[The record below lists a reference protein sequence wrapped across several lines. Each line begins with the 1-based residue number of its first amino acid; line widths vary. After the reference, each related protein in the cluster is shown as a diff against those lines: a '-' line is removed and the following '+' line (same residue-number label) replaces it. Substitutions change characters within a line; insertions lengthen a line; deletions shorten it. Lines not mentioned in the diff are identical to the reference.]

1 MEVRGEDRREDPVE
15 ARLAALEAR
24 VQDLEDEAEIQRLV
38 ASYGPAVDA
47 GIAEEVARL
56 WTEDGVYDVDG
67 MRMDNRAEIDA
78 MVRSVAHQDLIGR
91 GATHFLGPAR
101 VTITGDDAV
110 AVCHSVLVVFDKERY
125 IVARSGANRWQ
136 LRRTPAGWQAVHR
149 TTRTL
154 DGSDEARALL
164 RPG

>member
-1 MEVRGEDRREDPVE
+1 MEDRVENRSGDPIE
-15 ARLAALEAR
+15 ARLAALETR
-24 VQDLEDEAEIQRLV
+24 LQHLEDEVEIQRLV

-47 GIAEEVARL
+47 GIAEEVAGL
-56 WTEDGVYDVDG
+56 WTEEGGYDVDG

-78 MVRSVAHQDLIGR
+78 MVRSVAHQGLIGR

-110 AVCHSVLVVFDKERY
+110 AVCHSILVVFHKERY
-125 IVARSGANRWQ
+125 VVARSGANRWQ
-136 LRRTPAGWQAVHR
+136 LRRTPTGWRTVHR

-164 RPG
+164 RPV